1 MPPLGQFT
9 TKAKEVIKK
18 AHELAIERGQNNVN
32 PLHLLTALLV
42 QEDSLVLSVLDKL
55 EVDTI
60 LLTDTVLEAIETGE
74 GGQTLSPSYQLY
86 LTPELAQII
95 ETSARVAATL
105 KDDFVSVEHMFLSFF
120 DVASSVRD
128 VLVQKFKLERGA
140 IAETVYE
147 LKTAKPTSENT
158 GGKKMKAIA
167 KYTRNLTA
175 LARENKLDPVIGR
188 DMEINRV
195 IQILSRRTKNNPIL
209 IGEAGVGKT
218 ALAEGLANRI
228 AMSDVPESLKEKEL
242 VSLDL
247 GILIAGTKYRG
258 EFEERL
264 KNILKEIERSDGK
277 IILFIDEIHTIVG
290 AGAAEGSLDASNM
303 LKPALARGELR
314 AIGATTLKEY
324 QKHIEKDPALQRRF
338 QPVYVQ
344 EPSPEDAIAILRGL
358 KEKYELYHGVRI
370 TDDAII
376 AAVSLSG
383 RYISDRF
390 LPDKAVDLIDEAASS
405 LKIALENKP
414 PALEEVHRKIMR
426 LEIERE
432 ALRKEF
438 EPSKNTKARVK
449 EIETQIADLKDRTAE
464 VEAKWI
470 NEKETISDI
479 KNIKK
484 QLETLRIEADRA
496 EAHADLS
503 KAAEIRYVKLPGL
516 EKDLEAKS
524 KRLKKLQSSRSILKE
539 EVTEHDIATIV
550 AKWTGIP
557 VTRMLEEELRKLSRL
572 DEELKKTIVGQDE
585 AVIKVADT
593 IRRSRAGI
601 NDPNRPIG
609 SFIFLGPTGVGKTEL
624 TKALAKFMFED
635 EKALI
640 RVDMSEYMEK
650 HSVSKIIGAP
660 PGYVGHD
667 DSGSLTET
675 VKHRPYSVIL
685 FDEIEKAHPEIFN
698 ILLQVLDNGHLTDS
712 KGRKI
717 NFKNTIIIMTSNIG
731 AQFIDRMQSIG
742 FNANIGSDPDQAK
755 SVHDNSR
762 DKENYE
768 NSKTKVMDALK
779 DHFRPEFLNRIDEII
794 LFDILSPE
802 AIKNI
807 VDIELK
813 KVRSRLTEKEITLE
827 LSEEVLIY
835 LAKEGYDPH
844 YGARPLK
851 RLIQN
856 KILTP
861 MASLIIGEGISKGGI
876 VAVTVKKPVKATK
889 LIGNKNSSSLSR
901 LTLAEPRSM
910 YSREGGMQT
919 AVEFAFEVKKG
930 KRGGTTSGVT
940 AISTNPALDQG
951 EGNIPVD
958 QDHSQKISNLNP
970 KKNSV
975 KVK

>member
-1 MPPLGQFT
+1 MQNMPPFSHFT
-9 TKAKEVIKK
+9 TKAKEAIKK
-18 AHELAIERGQNNVN
+18 GHELAIERGQNNVN

-60 LLTDTVLEAIETGE
+60 LLADTVLEAIEGNE
-74 GGQTLSPSYQLY
+74 GGDTLSPSYQLY

-95 ETSARVAATL
+95 ETSARIAATM
-105 KDDFVSVEHMFLSFF
+105 KDDFVSVEHIFLAFF
-120 DVASSVRD
+120 DVASTARD
-128 VLVQKFKLERGA
+128 LLAKKFKLERGT
-140 IAETVYE
+140 IAETLSE
-147 LKTAKPTSENT
+147 LKSAKPTAENT
-158 GGKKMKAIA
+158 GSKKMKSIV
-167 KYTRNLTA
+167 KYTRNLTS
-175 LARENKLDPVIGR
+175 LAREHKLDPVIGR
-188 DMEINRV
+188 DVEINRV

-228 AMSDVPESLKEKEL
+228 AMGDVPESLKEKEL

-264 KNILKEIERSDGK
+264 KNILKEIEKSDGK

-338 QPVYVQ
+338 QPVYVN
-344 EPSPEDAIAILRGL
+344 EPSIDDAIAILRGL
-358 KEKYELYHGVRI
+358 KEKYEVYHGVRI
-370 TDDAII
+370 TDDALV
-376 AAVSLSG
+376 AAVNLSS
-383 RYISDRF
+383 RYITDRF
-390 LPDKAVDLIDEAASS
+390 LPDKGVDLIDEAAST

-414 PALEEVHRKIMR
+414 QELDDVHRKIMR

-432 ALRKEF
+432 AMKKE
-438 EPSKNTKARVK
+438 SDSTKSLKTKARIK
-449 EIETQIADLKDRTAE
+449 EIETEIADLRDKTSE

-470 NEKETISDI
+470 NEKETHADI
-479 KNIKK
+479 KAIKK
-484 QLETLRIEADRA
+484 QLETLRMEAERA
-496 EAHADLS
+496 ESQSDLS
-503 KAAEIRYVKLPGL
+503 KAAEIRYGTLPAL
-516 EKDLEAKS
+516 EKDLDLKT
-524 KRLKKLQSSRSILKE
+524 KRLKKLQVSRRILRE
-539 EVTEHDIATIV
+539 EVTENDIATV
-550 AKWTGIP
+550 VGRWTGIP
-557 VTRMLEEELRKLSRL
+557 VTRMLEEEARKLARM
-572 DEELKKTIVGQDE
+572 DEELKKIVIGQDE
-585 AVIKVADT
+585 AVQKVADT
-593 IRRSRAGI
+593 IKRSRAGI

-624 TKALAKFMFED
+624 TKALAKFIFDD

-650 HSVSKIIGAP
+650 HAVSKIIGAP

-667 DSGSLTET
+667 DSGSLTEQI
-675 VKHRPYSVIL
+675 KHRPYSVVL

-698 ILLQVLDNGHLTDS
+698 ILLQVLDNGRLTDS
-712 KGRKI
+712 KGRMI
-717 NFKNTIIIMTSNIG
+717 NFKNTIIVMTSNIG

-742 FNANIGSDPDQAK
+742 FNAALGDEDVTGSKSGAGFHITAEGNSIG
-755 SVHDNSR
+755 NTSR
-762 DKENYE
+762 DKENYDA
-768 NSKTKVMDALK
+768 SKQKVMEALK
-779 DHFRPEFLNRIDEII
+779 DHFRPEFLNRIDEIV

-807 VDIELK
+807 VEIEVA
-813 KVRSRLTEKEITLE
+813 KVRSRLEEKEIKLD
-827 LSEEVLIY
+827 LSPAAIEY
-835 LAKEGYDPH
+835 LAKEGYNPH

-861 MASLIIGEGISKGGI
+861 VASLIIGEGIERGG
-876 VAVTVKKPVKATK
+876 VVTVGIKGQGQNT
-889 LIGNKNSSSLSR
+889 
-901 LTLAEPRSM
+901 
-910 YSREGGMQT
+910 
-919 AVEFAFEVKKG
+919 EFTFDVKKG
-930 KRGGTTSGVT
+930 RKGSILGSSIIGQDGSDDVIGPMPDNSGSDAGETGGPK
-940 AISTNPALDQG
+940 ANHATN
-951 EGNIPVD
+951 
-958 QDHSQKISNLNP
+958 
-970 KKNSV
+970 KKA
-975 KVK
+975 KKTIKAGA

>member
-1 MPPLGQFT
+1 MPPFNHFT
-9 TKAKEVIKK
+9 TKAKEAIKK

-42 QEDSLVLSVLDKL
+42 QDDSLVLSVLDKL

-95 ETSARVAATL
+95 ETSAKVAATM
-105 KDDFVSVEHMFLSFF
+105 KDDFVSVEHIFLAFF
-120 DVASSVRD
+120 DVASNVRD
-128 VLVQKFKLERGA
+128 MLVNKFKLERGT
-140 IAETVYE
+140 IAETISE
-147 LKTAKPTSENT
+147 LKNVKAGHDAT
-158 GGKKMKAIA
+158 GPKKLKAIT

-175 LARENKLDPVIGR
+175 MAREHKLDPVIGR
-188 DMEINRV
+188 DQEITRV

-218 ALAEGLANRI
+218 AIAEGLANRI
-228 AMSDVPESLKEKEL
+228 AMGDVPESLKDKEL

-264 KNILKEIERSDGK
+264 KNILKEIEKSEGK

-344 EPSPEDAIAILRGL
+344 EPSTEDAIAILRGL

-376 AAVSLSG
+376 SAVQLSS

-390 LPDKAVDLIDEAASS
+390 LPDKAVDLIDEAAST

-414 PALEEVHRKIMR
+414 PELEEVHRKIMR

-432 ALRKEF
+432 ALRKEP
-438 EPSKNTKARVK
+438 EPSANTKSRIT
-449 EIETQIADLKDRTAE
+449 EIETQIADHRDKTSE

-470 NEKETISDI
+470 NEKETLSDI

-484 QLETLRIEADRA
+484 QLETLRQEAERA
-496 EAHADLS
+496 EAQADLS
-503 KAAEIRYVKLPGL
+503 RAAEIRYGTLPAL
-516 EKDLEAKS
+516 EKDLDTKS
-524 KRLKKLQSSRSILKE
+524 KRLKKLQSSRRILKE
-539 EVTEHDIATIV
+539 EITENDIATVV
-550 AKWTGIP
+550 ARWTGIP
-557 VTRMLEEELRKLSRL
+557 VTQMLEEEAQKLARMEEDLRKQV
-572 DEELKKTIVGQDE
+572 VGQDE
-585 AVIKVADT
+585 AVRKVADT
-593 IRRSRAGI
+593 IKRSRAGI
-601 NDPNRPIG
+601 NDPHRPIG
-609 SFIFLGPTGVGKTEL
+609 SFMFLGPTGVGKTEL
-624 TKALAKFMFED
+624 TKALAKFMFDD

-650 HSVSKIIGAP
+650 HAVSKIIGAP

-667 DSGSLTET
+667 DSGSLTEL

-698 ILLQVLDNGHLTDS
+698 VLLQVLDNGRLTDS
-712 KGRKI
+712 KGRTI

-742 FNANIGSDPDQAK
+742 FNAYFNDDSADVKDVSATA
-755 SVHDNSR
+755 R
-762 DKENYE
+762 DRENYA
-768 NSKTKVMDALK
+768 NSKQKVMEALK
-779 DHFRPEFLNRIDEII
+779 DHFRPEFLNRIDEIV

-807 VDIELK
+807 VDIELA
-813 KVRSRLTEKEITLE
+813 KVKARLAEKEITLE
-827 LSEEVLIY
+827 LSDEVIAY

-844 YGARPLK
+844 YGARPLR

-861 MASLIIGEGISKGGI
+861 MASLIISEGVNKGGT
-876 VAVTVKKPVKATK
+876 VSVFVKKASGASKQNDKRDKTIKNEKSAHP
-889 LIGNKNSSSLSR
+889 ISGNIPSPISFFSSSF
-901 LTLAEPRSM
+901 A
-910 YSREGGMQT
+910 REGNMQ
-919 AVEFAFEVKKG
+919 AGVEFGFDVKKG
-930 KRGGTTSGVT
+930 KTGGKSAKSESSSSPSSARKT
-940 AISTNPALDQG
+940 
-951 EGNIPVD
+951 
-958 QDHSQKISNLNP
+958 
-970 KKNSV
+970 V
-975 KVK
+975 KSR